1 MYAPAYAGAAVAEA
15 KAKAKA
21 SMAKYLASLVK
32 REEEGW
38 TVLAAEVPQAP
49 DERFFSSADE
59 LEQAPLIPAKRKAE
73 DEPMED
79 VSPGVAQVPKALTR
93 PPGAFLEL
101 LNPPEE
107 DVPMEELLAKDE
119 EELPMSDTKWQRR
132 RELMAKSREQAS
144 SEEDENPAA
153 PPPGGSVFTKALKV
167 SEGLYQV
174 SEDQMSGDFPCFDA
188 TTATR
193 LRRLQA
199 KDVQRLL
206 RGFEGPQLKQ
216 GGLERVVEAFYIA
229 KMKYEHEALLSTPG
243 QQAGKRAGLGYG
255 GLENRPLGKEP
266 TSWICPMPWVK
277 KGARKCMGCGKK
289 TEPIDTANN
298 LATLEMAGTHWQLTV
313 DDQGNAVWTAARSA
327 GAEGPDTD
335 RARDLKLSASVD
347 VSELATDPM
356 ACENPDQASFSD
368 FVPSSVRAVIRNC
381 PMELDEDFLKAPMG
395 ERPPL
400 PGDKEEGQEC
410 RAFHPAAVKA
420 FKIQTR
426 LNATT
431 IAQEEAKQADQVA
444 AVERSAA
451 VLHELQ
457 GGAIDGG
464 GDGGQLLKNLDLD
477 LFREKLLDKLG
488 ADWGRPTPELLQAQ
502 TTAEEAKAKHQARQ
516 ASRPECSSPSS
527 LPSVRGRTR
536 PALPL
541 RRGSLSRPRRGGTS
555 AWMTSRPSRTLTS
568 KPRRSSRWEGTPFRR
583 PS

>member
-1 MYAPAYAGAAVAEA
+1 
-15 KAKAKA
+15 
-21 SMAKYLASLVK
+21 
-32 REEEGW
+32 
-38 TVLAAEVPQAP
+38 
-49 DERFFSSADE
+49 
-59 LEQAPLIPAKRKAE
+59 
-73 DEPMED
+73 MED

-167 SEGLYQV
+167 SEGLYQF

-266 TSWICPMPWVK
+266 TSWICTMPWVK

-298 LATLEMAGTHWQLTV
+298 LATRNGGHAL
-313 DDQGNAVWTAARSA
+313 AADS
-327 GAEGPDTD
+327 G
-335 RARDLKLSASVD
+335 
-347 VSELATDPM
+347 
-356 ACENPDQASFSD
+356 
-368 FVPSSVRAVIRNC
+368 
-381 PMELDEDFLKAPMG
+381 
-395 ERPPL
+395 
-400 PGDKEEGQEC
+400 
-410 RAFHPAAVKA
+410 
-420 FKIQTR
+420 
-426 LNATT
+426 
-431 IAQEEAKQADQVA
+431 
-444 AVERSAA
+444 
-451 VLHELQ
+451 
-457 GGAIDGG
+457 
-464 GDGGQLLKNLDLD
+464 
-477 LFREKLLDKLG
+477 
-488 ADWGRPTPELLQAQ
+488 
-502 TTAEEAKAKHQARQ
+502 
-516 ASRPECSSPSS
+516 
-527 LPSVRGRTR
+527 
-536 PALPL
+536 
-541 RRGSLSRPRRGGTS
+541 
-555 AWMTSRPSRTLTS
+555 
-568 KPRRSSRWEGTPFRR
+568 
-583 PS
+583 